1 MQDIYTIY
9 VIPSKIETSA
19 IAVILGGVD
28 RAEDI
33 AARLPEDVGAA
44 FVGGID
50 WNGDLSPW
58 AAPKAFKGEK
68 DFSGGAEAFLNRLT
82 GRVVPEI
89 SNQMQSGAPMILAGY
104 SLAGLF
110 AAWAAT
116 KTGRFQAMASISGS
130 LWFDGFQE
138 YLQHHPFLC
147 RAAYFS
153 VGDKEK
159 NTRSA
164 RMAVVEENTK
174 KAAEKAALDGCET
187 IFTLNPGNHF
197 KDAAKR
203 MADGVIW
210 CRDAL
215 GKKKGN
221 Y

>member
-1 MQDIYTIY
+1 MLDIYTIH

-28 RAEDI
+28 WAEDI
-33 AARLPEDVGAA
+33 AARLPEDMSAA

-58 AAPKAFKGEK
+58 AAPRAFKGEQ
-68 DFSGGAEAFLNRLT
+68 DFSGGAEAFLDRLT
-82 GRVVPEI
+82 GRVIPEI
-89 SNQMQSGAPMILAGY
+89 GNQTQSGAPMILVGY

-116 KTGRFQAMASISGS
+116 KTERFQAIASVSGS
-130 LWFDGFQE
+130 LWFDGFRE
-138 YLQHHPFLC
+138 YLQYHPLLC

-159 NTRSA
+159 NTRNA
-164 RMAVVEENTK
+164 RMARVEENTK

-197 KDAAKR
+197 TDVGKR
-203 MADGVIW
+203 VADGVIW

-215 GKKKGN
+215 GKQRR
-221 Y
+221 